1 MALIAD
7 WLRLKR
13 APAFMPPVPSVT
25 ARVVK
30 TSASATSNGLTS
42 DEARRRLATAGPN
55 SMPDTTENP
64 LRRALTKFWT
74 PIPWMLEAATI
85 LELVLGKYVE
95 AGIIAVLLLFNAAL
109 GFFQEGRAQTTLAAL
124 KKRLALTASVR
135 RDGAWKSLPAADL
148 VPGDIIKL
156 SLGGVVAADVKLLE
170 GSVLLD
176 QSMLTGES
184 IGTEAGPGFQ
194 TFAGALVRRGEAVA
208 EVTATGTRTK
218 FGRTAELVR
227 TAHVVSSQQ
236 KAVLRVVRNLAVFN
250 GLLIVLM
257 VVYAHAHAMPVSEI
271 IPLILTAVLASI
283 PVALPATFTL
293 ASALGARALARQGVL
308 PTRLSAVD
316 EAASIDVLCADK
328 TGTLTRN
335 QLSVT
340 SVHPLP
346 GFDESRVLT
355 MAALA
360 SSDGGQ
366 DPVDAAIRSAAA
378 QKVSANAPKLSN
390 FKPFDPATKMSEATA
405 TDSTL
410 GTLRIVK
417 GAFTVVVAI
426 AVPSPTAAV
435 VVAEL
440 EGKGF
445 RVLAVAAGP
454 PVAMQLIGLI
464 ALSDPAREDSAE
476 LVTQL
481 KTLGVRMVM
490 VTGDAPAT
498 AAIVAHAV
506 GLDGAVCPPG
516 PIPNDVRPESFAVF
530 ADVLPEDKF
539 KLVKAFQRS
548 RNIVGMC
555 GDGANDAPALRQA
568 QMGIA
573 VSTAT
578 DVAKSAA
585 GIVLTTP
592 GLIGVVAAV
601 KEGRITFQRILT
613 YTLNSV
619 TNKIVKIFFL
629 AVGLGMTGH
638 AILTPMLMIIS
649 MLGGDIPGMSLTTD
663 RVRPSTLPNRWHIG
677 NLTVAGVFMGLS
689 ELLFCVS
696 ILAIGHYRMGMG
708 IATLQTLAFVTL
720 VCGNQAMTYAIRARG
735 RIWASPHPS
744 RWLVLSSF
752 ADLGSALTLAGCGWL
767 MMPLPI
773 WVLACVLAGAMVFVF
788 VLDLVKVSVFA
799 RLKIA

>member
-1 MALIAD
+1 
-7 WLRLKR
+7 
-13 APAFMPPVPSVT
+13 MPPVPSVT
-25 ARVVK
+25 APVVK